1 MTGPHEP
8 PDPSTDPGAA
18 AHSSPG
24 PHTSPGTPGEAA
36 AGTPASSE
44 PSAPASPRSAGSGDQ
59 RYELGRQL
67 RAIRLEVDGLRE
79 ELGADVGR
87 LRSEVR
93 NRINDLRSEVTER
106 IDGGHGEIAGE
117 LAEFLPRVADL
128 EDQLTR
134 LRAAFDLGGPTPGAP
149 TAPGPDRGAGPA
161 DPTPDGDDGDDEPPV
176 TPATGWDRMSR
187 ASAERAWA
195 ALAEFVDGVLYR
207 QYRFTRMQIPDCWA
221 LHPRMVRELA
231 WLRSTYLEAAELERD
246 TPAASM
252 PWHLR
257 CVPGFL
263 INAAE
268 AVDTREC
275 RPGIHR
281 LTESEVSAHQYR
293 RDAALRDGL
302 TPPPLTTET
311 GPDRPHLI
319 PAHFPLRTVRSVN
332 STRTTDDGPT
342 PPTPEDLPDLVVGPC
357 HPDYWRDHYFA
368 ASAADLA
375 ERH

>member
-1 MTGPHEP
+1 MSQP
-8 PDPSTDPGAA
+8 PDDRPEPGGGPDPGAGTGPADGPA
-18 AHSSPG
+18 ADD
-24 PHTSPGTPGEAA
+24 TS
-36 AGTPASSE
+36 PASS
-44 PSAPASPRSAGSGDQ
+44 SGGSRAGGPRDQ

-67 RAIRLEVDGLRE
+67 RAIRREVDGLRE
-79 ELGADVGR
+79 ELGEDVGR

-93 NRINDLRSEVTER
+93 NRLNDMRSEVTEK
-106 IDGGHGEIAGE
+106 IDGGHSEIAGE

-134 LRAAFDLGGPTPGAP
+134 LRAAVDLGGLTPGPSPA
-149 TAPGPDRGAGPA
+149 APGDDPGQPAGATPGGPAGPN
-161 DPTPDGDDGDDEPPV
+161 DEVDPPV
-176 TPATGWDRMSR
+176 TPAAGWDDMSR
-187 ASAERAWA
+187 DSAARAWA
-195 ALAEFVDGVLYR
+195 ALAEFVDRVLYR
-207 QYRFTRMQIPDCWA
+207 QYRLTRLQIPDCWA

-231 WLRSTYLEAAELERD
+231 WLRSTYLEAADLERD

-257 CVPGFL
+257 CIPGFL

-268 AVDTREC
+268 AVDLREC

-293 RDAALRDGL
+293 CDAARRDGL
-302 TPPPLTTET
+302 TPPPLNTET

-319 PAHFPLRTVRSVN
+319 PAHFPLRTVRSV
-332 STRTTDDGPT
+332 TGARTTDDGPT
-342 PPTPEDLPDLVVGPC
+342 PPTPEDLPDLIVGPC
-357 HPDYWRDHYFA
+357 HPDYWREHYFA

-375 ERH
+375 ER